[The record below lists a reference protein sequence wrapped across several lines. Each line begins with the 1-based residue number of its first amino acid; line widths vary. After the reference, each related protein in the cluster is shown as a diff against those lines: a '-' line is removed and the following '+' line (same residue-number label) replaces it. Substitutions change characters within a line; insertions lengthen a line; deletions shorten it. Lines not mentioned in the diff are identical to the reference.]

1 MATTYEP
8 IATANGTG
16 SSGQISF
23 SSIPSTYTDLV
34 LIANAQSTSGAR
46 QMYLTF
52 NSDTGSNYSR
62 TILFGTGSSA
72 GSARNSNTLQTYLDY
87 YGIVEATSPC
97 IHISNIM
104 NYSNTTTYKTMLT
117 RANDSASGV
126 DAICHLWRS
135 TAAINRI
142 DIYLDAVSFATGSTF
157 TLYGIKAA

>member
-1 MATTYEP
+1 MASTYTP
-8 IATANGTG
+8 IATVNGTG
-16 SSGQISF
+16 LSGQITF

-34 LIANAQSTSGAR
+34 LIANAQSSSGAR

-62 TILFGTGSSA
+62 TILYGTGSAA
-72 GSARNSNTLQTYLDY
+72 GSARNSNTSQTYLDY
-87 YGIVEATSPC
+87 YGIVEATNPC

-135 TAAINRI
+135 TSAINRI

>member
-1 MATTYEP
+1 MPKTYEP
-8 IATANGTG
+8 IATATGTG
-16 SSGQISF
+16 SSGQITF

-34 LIANAQSTSGAR
+34 LIANAQSSSGAR

-62 TILFGTGSSA
+62 TILSGTGTSA
-72 GSARNSNTLQTYLDY
+72 VSARNSNTLQTYLDY

-97 IHISNIM
+97 IHIHNIM
-104 NYSNTTTYKTMLT
+104 NYSNTTTFKTMLT
-117 RANDSASGV
+117 RANDSASGL
-126 DAICHLWRS
+126 DAIVHLWRS

-142 DIYLDAVSFATGSTF
+142 DIYLDAVSFTTNSVF

>member
-1 MATTYEP
+1 MPATYEP
-8 IATANGTG
+8 IATYNGTG
-16 SSGQISF
+16 SSGTISF
-23 SSIPSTYTDLV
+23 VSITSTYTDLV

-52 NSDTGSNYSR
+52 NGDTGANYSR
-62 TILFGTGSSA
+62 TILSGTGSTA
-72 GSARNSNTLQTYLDY
+72 VSARNSNAQQTYLDY
-87 YGIVEATSPC
+87 YGIVEQGSPC

-104 NYSNTTTYKTMLT
+104 NYSNTTTNKTMLT

-126 DAICHLWRS
+126 DAIVHLWRS

-157 TLYGIKAA
+157 TLYGIKGA

>member
-1 MATTYEP
+1 MASTYTP
-8 IATANGTG
+8 IATYNGTG
-16 SSGQISF
+16 SSNQITF
-23 SSIPSTYTDLV
+23 SVIPSTYTDLV

-62 TILFGTGSSA
+62 TIISGTGSTA
-72 GSARNSNTLQTYLDY
+72 VSARNSNASQTYLDY

-104 NYSNTTTYKTMLT
+104 NYANTATYKTMLT

-135 TAAINRI
+135 TSAINRI